1 MMMTMRR
8 GRDTSYMNGSAEIEH
23 HLEEDA
29 ERENKTGDLEGEG
42 SRKAYVVHREYCM
55 GELVSEET
63 EELNGEKFKILG
75 RQWGSHKEAYQAHQH
90 RRKSSTILKKRV
102 RKAAKKAGETI
113 YRGHRYD
120 AINITRR

>member
-1 MMMTMRR
+1 
-8 GRDTSYMNGSAEIEH
+8 MNGSAEIEH
-23 HLEEDA
+23 HLENDA
-29 ERENKTGDLEGEG
+29 ERENKTGELEGEG
-42 SRKAYVVHREYCM
+42 SRKPYVVHREYRM

-63 EELNGEKFKILG
+63 EELTGEKFKILG

-120 AINITRR
+120 TIKITRKRWRVYMTFT